1 MVEKEGLRGSDKSTR
16 MAVGGGGLP
25 QEGWAGD
32 VGVEGLE
39 IVEGAQGEWKMGDNL
54 YNHNTPGS
62 KTVLIHS
69 CDTGALERCRN
80 KHMLVVYAKKVK
92 H

>member
-1 MVEKEGLRGSDKSTR
+1 MSR
-16 MAVGGGGLP
+16 
-25 QEGWAGD
+25 
-32 VGVEGLE
+32 
-39 IVEGAQGEWKMGDNL
+39 GAQGEWKMGDNL
-54 YNHNTPGS
+54 YNHNMPGS

-80 KHMLVVYAKKVK
+80 KHMRVVYAKKVK